1 MFATFS
7 RRADF
12 SDTLVLAM
20 PGPLPAVAV
29 DPLDQL
35 LAAERSDWVMLRL
48 VLCSALATLVLGVA
62 GSLVA

>member
-1 MFATFS
+1 MFAPSS

-20 PGPLPAVAV
+20 PGPLPPAG
-29 DPLDQL
+29 DPLEQL

-62 GSLVA
+62 GSLIA